1 VLLVRRENVPPAV
14 FCELA
19 HGNGIITRM
28 RAPRVES
35 WLARSGPDP
44 SPIDTSF
51 VTASI
56 SYRRTTHRDTRYA
69 AFRIDDANSVP

>member
-1 VLLVRRENVPPAV
+1 
-14 FCELA
+14 
-19 HGNGIITRM
+19 M